1 MHPIYI
7 AAIIPTLLGLGIIGG
22 LLYWRAS
29 KELRKLLALI
39 VLLELPICAMAFYFI
54 RQPLDGL
61 LQRAI
66 SPFSDGYRLIAT
78 WYAPLTEE
86 PAKLWVLLIPFIF
99 RRVKRSNF
107 VFFALAIG
115 LGFGIGELWML
126 AYEFSKVPAF
136 ASLTWYAFSGF
147 MQERLLVCFMHGA
160 FTAAALMFFRKK
172 LFLIGFLIALLLHY
186 IGNFPIFLA
195 AVNFAGLSTETWQTI
210 VLIWVQLYFL
220 AMVGFITFLYLK
232 MRESQKEPSRS
243 APSKGEDLPQPP
255 LP

>member
-7 AAIIPTLLGLGIIGG
+7 AAIIPTIFALGIIGG
-22 LLYWRAS
+22 LLYWRAPRG
-29 KELRKLLALI
+29 LRKLLVLI
-39 VLLELPICAMAFYFI
+39 VLLELPMCALAFYFI
-54 RQPLDGL
+54 RQPLDDL

-86 PAKLWVLLIPFIF
+86 PAKLWGLRIPFIF
-99 RRVKRSNF
+99 RRIRRSNF

-136 ASLTWYAFSGF
+136 ASLAWYAFSGF
-147 MQERLLVCFMHGA
+147 MQERLLVCIMHGA

-172 LFLIGFLIALLLHY
+172 LFLVGFLIAMLLHY

-195 AVNFAGLSTETWQTI
+195 AVNFGGLNTEYWQTI

-220 AMVGFITFLYLK
+220 AMVGFLTFLYLK
-232 MRESQKEPSRS
+232 MRNSTQEKP
-243 APSKGEDLPQPP
+243 K
-255 LP
+255 